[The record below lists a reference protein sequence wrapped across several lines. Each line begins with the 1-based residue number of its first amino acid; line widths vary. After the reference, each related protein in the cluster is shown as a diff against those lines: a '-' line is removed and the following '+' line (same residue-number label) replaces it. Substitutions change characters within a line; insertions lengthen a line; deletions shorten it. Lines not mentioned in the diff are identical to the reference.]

1 MKPKYK
7 GNKMGGGGRGKRV
20 HLPEQFGL
28 QSVALDFI
36 RKAQVDVEAGN
47 IIMRKLMRRMK
58 AEQRVCLRAAT

>member
-1 MKPKYK
+1 MH
-7 GNKMGGGGRGKRV
+7 GV
-20 HLPEQFGL
+20 HLPEQLGL

-47 IIMRKLMRRMK
+47 NIMRKLKRQMK

>member
-1 MKPKYK
+1 M
-7 GNKMGGGGRGKRV
+7 

-47 IIMRKLMRRMK
+47 NIMRKLMRRMK